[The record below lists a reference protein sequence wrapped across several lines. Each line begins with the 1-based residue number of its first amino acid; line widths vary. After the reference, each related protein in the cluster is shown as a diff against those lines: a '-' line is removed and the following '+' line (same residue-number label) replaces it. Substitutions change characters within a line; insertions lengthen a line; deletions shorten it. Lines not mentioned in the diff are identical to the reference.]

1 MLFFNQREVL
11 NMFNICKYIKE
22 NETLKDLDF
31 MTVYLTIVEL
41 CKDGKLEMNQN
52 V

>member
-1 MLFFNQREVL
+1 
-11 NMFNICKYIKE
+11 MFNISKYIKSNE
-22 NETLKDLDF
+22 NLKNLDF

-41 CKDGKLEMNQN
+41 VKDNKIGVKDD

>member
-1 MLFFNQREVL
+1 MRV
-11 NMFNICKYIKE
+11 FNICKYIKG
-22 NETLKDLDF
+22 NEKLRNLDF

-41 CKDGKLEMNQN
+41 VKDNKIGVKDD

>member
-1 MLFFNQREVL
+1 MKV
-11 NMFNICKYIKE
+11 FNICKYIKS
-22 NETLKDLDF
+22 NKTLKNLDF

-41 CKDGKLEMNQN
+41 VKDNKIGVKDD

>member
-1 MLFFNQREVL
+1 
-11 NMFNICKYIKE
+11 MFNICKYIKE
-22 NETLKDLDF
+22 NETLKNFDF

-41 CKDGKLEMNQN
+41 VKDGKMEINEN